1 MHILVGTDGSPA
13 AVAAAQRALELFPS
27 VETVTLLSA
36 VEDPPEAI
44 QGLES
49 GFAGGIVS
57 AEVVQAGFDRAQE
70 DARVALEATTAALKI
85 VARVP
90 IIRERAEMGDPGPLL
105 CSVAAELGSRR
116 HCRRV
121 SGARR
126 IQTSPARVCELLRGP
141 PRWAPG
147 ARHSRR
153 HGSDH
158 AALRGP
164 GASRGALLVGPSAV
178 SNWKRR
184 HWCVLG
190 ATRSRKPAW
199 SCRLIEPVPP
209 METCTQ
215 QLLSRRFLISSGN
228 ERPRSSSQRDATQWV
243 RRAQKSPQFASG
255 CALPPLPSFF
265 PPQPVRP
272 RGSRS
277 LEGGFRRRAFSVPL
291 HIWRSRSDASRRA
304 LA

>member
-105 CSVAAELGSRR
+105 CSVGAQLGVDAIVVGSRGLGAFKRVLLGS
-116 HCRRV
+116 V
-121 SGARR
+121 S
-126 IQTSPARVCELLRGP
+126 SYVV
-141 PRWAPG
+141 
-147 ARHSRR
+147 H
-153 HGSDH
+153 H
-158 AALRGP
+158 AARPVLVIP
-164 GASRGALLVGPSAV
+164 GDAE
-178 SNWKRR
+178 
-184 HWCVLG
+184 
-190 ATRSRKPAW
+190 AT
-199 SCRLIEPVPP
+199 
-209 METCTQ
+209 
-215 QLLSRRFLISSGN
+215 G
-228 ERPRSSSQRDATQWV
+228 D
-243 RRAQKSPQFASG
+243 
-255 CALPPLPSFF
+255 
-265 PPQPVRP
+265 
-272 RGSRS
+272 
-277 LEGGFRRRAFSVPL
+277 
-291 HIWRSRSDASRRA
+291 H
-304 LA
+304 